1 MVGALEC
8 GCGNIVIITSDIHSN
23 QGLCGTIIQNGL
35 VLRELIV
42 GTKTISCEEW
52 TQSTV
57 AWIFLKGICVNGCDV
72 IKWLL
77 IVTKSGSVKIASKQH
92 MFGKFRG

>member
-1 MVGALEC
+1 MFTFIGFRLDLGSSLVDLQQIPVVVGAVEC

-42 GTKTISCEEW
+42 GTKTISCEE
-52 TQSTV
+52 
-57 AWIFLKGICVNGCDV
+57 
-72 IKWLL
+72 
-77 IVTKSGSVKIASKQH
+77 
-92 MFGKFRG
+92 